1 MFDHAHA
8 VLMESEGGY
17 SNRNPVDDP
26 GGETM
31 WGVTARVARDDGYVG
46 PMRDLPLER
55 AKGIARREYWDA
67 WKCDQLPPL
76 LAFQVFDTA
85 YNGGRPAHW
94 LQQAL
99 GVTADGIIGA
109 KTIAAARSAD
119 QLAVAMRFNE
129 LRAEYMMS
137 LKNWPANSRGW
148 TRRLF
153 KCMQY
158 KGV

>member
-8 VLMESEGGY
+8 ELMLSEGGY

-31 WGVTARVARDDGYVG
+31 FGVTARVAREDGYTG

-55 AKGIARREYWDA
+55 AKSIAKRKYWDV
-67 WKCDQLPPL
+67 WKCDQLPPV
-76 LAFQVFDTA
+76 LAYQVFDTA
-85 YNGGRPAHW
+85 YNGGKPAVW

-99 GVTADGIIGA
+99 GVPADGIIGA
-109 KTIAAARSAD
+109 RTIAAARVAD
-119 QLAVAMRFNE
+119 QQAVAVRFNE

-137 LKNWPANSRGW
+137 LTNWQANSRGW

-158 KGV
+158 KGA